1 MWLCNKIL
9 AIIEKILTAD
19 IAEEIANR
27 HIEAARQ
34 IKQAMTQ
41 VYVAEKTDE
50 DLHKLLK
57 SSTTELLLT
66 LQLTADNKN

>member
-1 MWLCNKIL
+1 M
-9 AIIEKILTAD
+9 TAD
-19 IAEEIANR
+19 VAEEIANR
-27 HIEAARQ
+27 HMEAARYIQ
-34 IKQAMTQ
+34 QVITQ